1 MEAHC
6 KRSTDRQGRAQ
17 ASQIP
22 GARGGQGVGS
32 GGGQDGGR
40 GRRLA
45 AIVDGV
51 RGQSKQEAVGSAW
64 RSMALSL
71 LCSVDG
77 HLWLQGYHWG
87 LDAQAVALA
96 SQNVWRL

>member
-1 MEAHC
+1 MKSRQAGESA
-6 KRSTDRQGRAQ
+6 STPDSRG
-17 ASQIP
+17 
-22 GARGGQGVGS
+22 RGGQGVRS

-51 RGQSKQEAVGSAW
+51 RGRGKQEAIGSAW

-71 LCSVDG
+71 LCSVGG

>member
-1 MEAHC
+1 M
-6 KRSTDRQGRAQ
+6 Q

-22 GARGGQGVGS
+22 GARGKQGVGS
-32 GGGQDGGR
+32 SGGQDGGR

-45 AIVDGV
+45 AIADRV
-51 RGQSKQEAVGSAW
+51 RGQGKQEAAGSAW

-71 LCSVDG
+71 FHSVG
-77 HLWLQGYHWG
+77 GYLWLQGYHWG
-87 LDAQAVALA
+87 LNAQAVALA